1 MKVRLAPAGLAI
13 LALLIAFNGYLK
25 PTSAQLAVIQRRV
38 QLDETQVDTIT
49 ARQAIQPRIE
59 AERHAIAL
67 RLRGLKAVDAP
78 TTEAHLLTDLT
89 VLAKRC
95 GVTLSAFAAKGTAVA
110 LAPLATPTP
119 APSPVPGASA
129 PPATAN
135 AEIVSSVPGIR
146 LPRSVTVTGRLP
158 GILRFVDGL
167 GGFSE
172 LVRVSG
178 VGLAQ
183 NEQLRA
189 TVEFD
194 ILVIDQAK
202 LREALRI

>member
-1 MKVRLAPAGLAI
+1 VKVRLAPAGLAI
-13 LALLIAFNGYLK
+13 LAVLIAFNVYLK
-25 PTSAQLAVIQRRV
+25 PTSAQLAIVQRRV
-38 QLDETQVDTIT
+38 QLDETQIATIT

-67 RLRGLKAVDAP
+67 RLRGLKALDAP
-78 TTEAHLLTDLT
+78 VTEAHLLTDLN
-89 VLAKRC
+89 VLAKRS

-110 LAPLATPTP
+110 LAPLSTPTP
-119 APSPVPGASA
+119 VPSPAPGTSA
-129 PPATAN
+129 PPATAS

-146 LPRSVTVTGRLP
+146 LPRSVTVSGRLP

-167 GGFSE
+167 GGFPE

-194 ILVIDQAK
+194 VLVIDQAK
-202 LREALRI
+202 LREALRV